1 MSKSLFTA
9 TMLLAGIVF
18 LHSYAK
24 TDNGTTATGNP
35 NPTEMLRQLPDSV
48 FTDVKMED
56 LLRDEVY
63 MKLAA
68 DGWSPQE
75 IVAIM
80 NPRKR
85 KTAMLPM
92 PSSGFQPTDEQP
104 AETRCIN
111 S

>member
-1 MSKSLFTA
+1 MSKSLLTA
-9 TMLLAGIVF
+9 TLLLVSIVF

-24 TDNGTTATGNP
+24 TDKGSSLKGRP
-35 NPTEMLRQLPDSV
+35 NPTEVLKALPDSV

-80 NPRKR
+80 N
-85 KTAMLPM
+85 TAVKDKASAKKKESYIAYGRGLW
-92 PSSGFQPTDEQP
+92 SGFGCT
-104 AETRCIN
+104 
-111 S
+111 